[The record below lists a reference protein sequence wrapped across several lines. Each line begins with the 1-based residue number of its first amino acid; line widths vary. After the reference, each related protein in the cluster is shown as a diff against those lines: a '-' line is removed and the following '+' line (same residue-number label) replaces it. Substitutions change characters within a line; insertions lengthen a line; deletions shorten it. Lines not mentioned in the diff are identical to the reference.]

1 MSEIDNR
8 QIFEVLMKQNTE
20 LATIKEKVSS
30 IEIQTIKTNGRVTLL
45 EGKSILID
53 KEESSRNTILNTTNI
68 TNKRWISSIGI
79 ILMGGWTIIVLII
92 DHYLNKFFK

>member
-8 QIFEVLMKQNTE
+8 QIFEVLMKKNTE
-20 LATIKEKVSS
+20 IATIKEKVSS

>member
-79 ILMGGWTIIVLII
+79 ILGRMDNNSFNHRSL
-92 DHYLNKFFK
+92 FK